1 MIEIKKHVLNMNSEM
16 WSIFD
21 EHGGYD
27 YNDEMLTQL
36 EGLSIS
42 MSDCADRNFEN
53 VHDVY
58 DDCLTTYRWFKYV
71 ERYRKAQDKNEP
83 FSEEEPNSL
92 YC

>member
-1 MIEIKKHVLNMNSEM
+1 MLTLMMNGYDMKQKIKEIEIMIEIKKHVLNMNSEM

-21 EHGGYD
+21 EHGEYD

-36 EGLSIS
+36 EELSIS

-58 DDCLTTYRWFKYV
+58 DDC
-71 ERYRKAQDKNEP
+71 
-83 FSEEEPNSL
+83 
-92 YC
+92 